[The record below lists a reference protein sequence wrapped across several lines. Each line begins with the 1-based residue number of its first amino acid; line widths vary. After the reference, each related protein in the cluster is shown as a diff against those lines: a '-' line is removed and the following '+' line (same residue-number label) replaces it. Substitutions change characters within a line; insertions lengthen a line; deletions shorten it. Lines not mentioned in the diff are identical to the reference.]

1 MTGRGD
7 PVMSQSPSQPPPS
20 PAERYAHALALL
32 QAGRCN
38 AAADQLAEL
47 ASIHSDAGILWVNLA
62 AACIEAGRVEQS
74 VQAAERAV
82 ELLPADADAWTNVG
96 LAYRLD
102 GRSID
107 AAAAYERAIGCDPA
121 HANAWLQLAGCS
133 EAVGD
138 FDAALSILDDRF
150 QAWVDAG
157 QNPHDAIPVAAML
170 TAAARMRLQRRQT
183 VAAKRSLVL
192 AAAID
197 AGNAETHTL
206 LGIALRQLG
215 RPADAVASYQ
225 TAIALDPQSAE
236 SHLNLSHAAR
246 QTGQLDIALRA
257 ARRAAQCGG
266 DPVATGNAVS
276 SALRGQGRV
285 EQAVETLD
293 AVLPSTPPVRTL
305 SNRLSLEQYRDARD
319 AAGLRST
326 HRLWGRAYVSTH
338 GEPERMHFANASAK
352 NDRGRLKVGFVSP
365 DFGRHPVGYFLSG
378 MLPELKAA
386 GIDAVGYCDRGHS
399 DDVTRR
405 LKRSLGQFVDA
416 TGLSDGELTR
426 KIRRDRVDILIDLAG
441 HTDGHRLELFAE
453 RAAPVQLSW
462 MGYVGTT
469 GVPNIDGL
477 IADAVHVRSGEEADY
492 DEAVIRLPG
501 GYVCYEPPADLPTLR
516 PRPDG
521 GQVLAAYHNPAKVS
535 DATVAVWSQ
544 VLQRL
549 PAFRLRLAY
558 WGYDSPGTQ
567 QRLLERFARG
577 GVAAD
582 RLEFVGARPH
592 RAQLASYEDVAVQL
606 DPLPYSGGLTTIE
619 AAMMG
624 VPVVTCPGRT
634 FASRHAARHLTTI
647 GREAWI
653 AASTDDYIDTVV
665 TLASDRARLDHERFA
680 LRAAVAASPLCD
692 YPRFAADFAD
702 AMRAFWVERYGT
714 ASSDMLAK
722 FCA

>member
-1 MTGRGD
+1 MSD
-7 PVMSQSPSQPPPS
+7 PSPHPPS
-20 PAERYAHALALL
+20 PAEQYAHAIALL
-32 QAGRCN
+32 QAGR
-38 AAADQLAEL
+38 
-47 ASIHSDAGILWVNLA
+47 SDAAVDWLAPLADTHPDAGVVWVNLA
-62 AACIEAGRVEQS
+62 AACIEANRVEQA
-74 VQAAERAV
+74 VQAAERSV
-82 ELLPADADAWTNVG
+82 ELLPDDADAWTNAG

-102 GRSID
+102 GRSLD
-107 AAAAYERAIGCDPA
+107 AAAAYERAIGCDPT
-121 HANAWLQLAGCS
+121 HANAWLQLAACS

-138 FDAALSILDDRF
+138 FDAALAILDDRF

-157 QNPHDAIPVAAML
+157 QTPDDAVPIAAML
-170 TAAARMRLQRRQT
+170 TASARMRLQRRQA
-183 VAAKRSLVL
+183 VAAKRALVM

-197 AGNAETHTL
+197 ASNAETHTL

-246 QTGQLDIALRA
+246 QTGQLDVALRA
-257 ARRAAQCGG
+257 AQKAEACGG
-266 DPVATGNAVS
+266 DPIATGNAAS

-285 EQAVETLD
+285 EQAVEALD
-293 AVLPSTPPVRTL
+293 AVLPAVPPVRTL

-319 AAGLRST
+319 ADGLQQT
-326 HRLWGRAYVSTH
+326 HRQWGAAYVSRH
-338 GEPERMHFANASAK
+338 GQPERMHFANAVAK
-352 NDRGRLKVGFVSP
+352 ADRGRLKIGFVSP

-378 MLPELKAA
+378 LLPELKAA

-399 DDVTRR
+399 DDITRR
-405 LKRSLGQFVDA
+405 LRRSLAQFTDA
-416 TGLSDGELTR
+416 TGLTDGELTR
-426 KIRRDRVDILIDLAG
+426 KIRRDRVDILVDLAG

-477 IADAVHVRSGEEADY
+477 IADSVHVRPGEDAAY
-492 DEAVIRLPG
+492 DEPIIRLPG
-501 GYVCYEPPADLPTLR
+501 GYVCYEPPSDLPTLR
-516 PRPDG
+516 PLPPDAR
-521 GQVLAAYHNPAKVS
+521 VLGAYHNPAKVS
-535 DATVAVWSQ
+535 DATVSVWAE
-544 VLQRL
+544 VLRRL
-549 PAFRLRLAY
+549 PAHRLRLAY

-567 QRLLERFARG
+567 RRLLERFARR
-577 GVAAD
+577 GVASD

-592 RAQLASYEDVAVQL
+592 RAQLASYEDVALQL

-624 VPVVTCPGRT
+624 VPVVTCPGQT

-653 AASTDDYIDTVV
+653 AGSTADYIETAVA
-665 TLASDRARLDHERFA
+665 LAGDRPRLEHERTA

-692 YPRFAADFAD
+692 YPRFAADFAA
-702 AMRAFWVERYGT
+702 AMRSFWVERYGT
-714 ASSDMLAK
+714 ASDDMLAK